1 VSEHHHVALP
11 DGRVVVDFASND
23 YLGLRRH
30 RVLVEAAARGA
41 ADWGTGAGASRLIT
55 GSSPLHEEVETALAQ
70 LHGAQRALV
79 TSSGYAANVATLST
93 LAALEGAT
101 FFSDELNHASII
113 DALRMAKRVAPVYV
127 YPHLDYDELQRL
139 LTQHCT
145 PSPSPSPSASL
156 PIVVSDT
163 VFSMDGDRAD
173 LTALAALATRHDGV
187 LVVDDAHE
195 VFTPTKAGPDAGVVV
210 VGTLSKRLA
219 SQGGYV
225 AGDSAVID
233 LIVNRARPFIFS
245 TALAPP
251 LAATVLAA
259 LELEAG
265 AEGDRFRAALRA
277 NLDTLGCPPAAATA
291 DVRSPIVALVV
302 GSEQAALDA
311 SERLLDAGFL
321 VPAIRPPTVAPGS
334 SRLRI
339 AVSASH
345 RPDDVARLRDALATT
360 GLRTA
365 HDAAARASRRTLTRP
380 AAP

>member
-1 VSEHHHVALP
+1 MSTQPDPLPAAARPGRTTLARPAYVTRALDQLERISAEGQRRVLRPVRPVSEHHHVALP

-30 RVLVEAAARGA
+30 RALVEAAARGA

-113 DALRMAKRVAPVYV
+113 DALRAAKRVAPVYV
-127 YPHLDYDELQRL
+127 YPHLDYGELQRL

-145 PSPSPSPSASL
+145 AALSTSTSL

-195 VFTPTKAGPDAGVVV
+195 VFTPTNASPGAGIVV

-251 LAATVLAA
+251 LAGDVCNSVGAA
-259 LELEAG
+259 MW
-265 AEGDRFRAALRA
+265 
-277 NLDTLGCPPAAATA
+277 
-291 DVRSPIVALVV
+291 
-302 GSEQAALDA
+302 A
-311 SERLLDAGFL
+311 S
-321 VPAIRPPTVAPGS
+321 V
-334 SRLRI
+334 
-339 AVSASH
+339 
-345 RPDDVARLRDALATT
+345 
-360 GLRTA
+360 
-365 HDAAARASRRTLTRP
+365 
-380 AAP
+380 